1 MQGTRVRPLAGL
13 PRSCMPIRAAKTSKK
28 WKKGRNRAIESEGLP
43 QRTRGR
49 SPQVGALADRGL
61 GAHGVPGTHVTLSPA
76 HHAPRGGQLKP
87 SPCVHG
93 WVSGHGSP
101 PEPPHP
107 VSPIV
112 LTAPAHS
119 LGMKTKHPHNELN
132 IPSWQVRI
140 I

>member
-1 MQGTRVRPLAGL
+1 MQGARVQPLAGL

-28 WKKGRNRAIESEGLP
+28 WKIGRNHAIVSEGLP

-49 SPQVGALADRGL
+49 SLQVGALTDRGL
-61 GAHGVPGTHVTLSPA
+61 GAHGVPGTQVTLSPA

-93 WVSGHGSP
+93 WVSGRGRAP
-101 PEPPHP
+101 PPTI
-107 VSPIV
+107 STIV

-119 LGMKTKHPHNELN
+119 LGIKTKHPHNELN